1 MEANFLWCR
10 WVQKTT
16 REPRDVLAP
25 FFWLVSATSALYPL
39 YDSNPVFPPPT
50 SSLPSPARNMSQLSQ
65 QALLAALA
73 AQSSRPR
80 PATIPYSALGPSQLK
95 SEATSA
101 NSRTLHCPREGCGS
115 LLLQPG
121 GGVWADLQASV
132 VCSSLRVDCP
142 ANAHV
147 TDTCHIQLPDD
158 PSSPF
163 PAAAAPHAVWHVASG
178 PFAFDNIGFSR
189 PDAATTLPPHTPSG
203 AGSEQRAD
211 KGKVKWL
218 ICADC
223 DLGPLGW
230 TYEGER
236 DAWLAVE
243 RVGYG
248 ESK

>member
-1 MEANFLWCR
+1 
-10 WVQKTT
+10 
-16 REPRDVLAP
+16 
-25 FFWLVSATSALYPL
+25 
-39 YDSNPVFPPPT
+39 
-50 SSLPSPARNMSQLSQ
+50 MSQLSQ

-132 VCSSLRVDCP
+132 
-142 ANAHV
+142 
-147 TDTCHIQLPDD
+147 LPDD

>member
-1 MEANFLWCR
+1 
-10 WVQKTT
+10 
-16 REPRDVLAP
+16 
-25 FFWLVSATSALYPL
+25 
-39 YDSNPVFPPPT
+39 
-50 SSLPSPARNMSQLSQ
+50 MSQPSQ

-80 PATIPYSALGPSQLK
+80 PTTIPYSALRPSEVK
-95 SEATSA
+95 SEDTSA
-101 NSRTLHCPREGCGS
+101 NARKLHCPRKGCGS
-115 LLLQPG
+115 VLLQPG
-121 GGVWADLQASV
+121 VGVWADLQAPV
-132 VCSSLRVDCP
+132 
-142 ANAHV
+142 
-147 TDTCHIQLPDD
+147 LPDD

-163 PAAAAPHAVWHVASG
+163 PSPTAPHAAWHIASG

-189 PDAATTLPPHTPSG
+189 PDASTTLPPHTPSG
-203 AGSEQRAD
+203 AGSEQEAN

-243 RVGYG
+243 RVSYG